1 MKADVIRHLSLKVQL
16 ITSFPG
22 SLGVCQNCVVPAEE
36 AEEAEVSEL
45 LLPLRLATSNQKIS
59 NPQFIVVF
67 LVRMKGDTDNAFCI

>member
-1 MKADVIRHLSLKVQL
+1 MDVKADVIRHLSLRVQL

-22 SLGVCQNCVVPAEE
+22 SLGVCQSCVVP

-45 LLPLRLATSNQKIS
+45 LIPRRLATSNQKIS

>member
-1 MKADVIRHLSLKVQL
+1 MKADVIKHLSLRVQL

-22 SLGVCQNCVVPAEE
+22 SLGVCQSCVVPAEE
-36 AEEAEVSEL
+36 AEVSEF

>member
-1 MKADVIRHLSLKVQL
+1 MDVKADVIRHLSLRIQL

-22 SLGVCQNCVVPAEE
+22 SLGVCQSCVVPAEE
-36 AEEAEVSEL
+36 SEVSEF

-67 LVRMKGDTDNAFCI
+67 LVRMKGDMDNAFCI

>member
-1 MKADVIRHLSLKVQL
+1 MDVKADVIKHLSLRVQL

-22 SLGVCQNCVVPAEE
+22 SLGVCQSCVVPAEE
-36 AEEAEVSEL
+36 AEVSEF